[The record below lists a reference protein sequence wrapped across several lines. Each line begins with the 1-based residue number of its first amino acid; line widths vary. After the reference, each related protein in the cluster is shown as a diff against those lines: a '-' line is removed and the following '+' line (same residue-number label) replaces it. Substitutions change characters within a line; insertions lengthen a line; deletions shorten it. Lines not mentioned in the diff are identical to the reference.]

1 MTAQIWGET
10 ENSRTFWEN
19 SQDYRNFRDMS
30 GNPPYYFSQKE
41 VSYIIILEDGQGA
54 MIWRCCQIVGGCD
67 LGLRFDSLSPTDS

>member
-1 MTAQIWGET
+1 MRANKYKSGGKLKIPELSGKILRTT
-10 ENSRTFWEN
+10 EI
-19 SQDYRNFRDMS
+19 S

-54 MIWRCCQIVGGCD
+54 MIWRCCQIVVGCD